1 MTSKQA
7 TLQYDAVVVGAGPAG
22 SNTSRLLAER
32 GHRVLTLEEDPVVGQ
47 PMQCAGLVTRKL
59 FEHVPV
65 RIEDVEV
72 NWVRGADVYAPD
84 GRVVRID
91 AGEEHAVVM
100 NREGLDRR
108 LADAAVAA
116 GTDLWTEAR
125 YVGAR
130 YDNGGVVVDVER
142 RTESGTIEPLEVRAP
157 LLVGADGVQ
166 SNVGRDFGIARPREF
181 LGAFE
186 AEIGGLHLEETQII
200 PLFTDQDLAP
210 AFFSWIIPIDKQVGR
225 GGLCMRPRRTS
236 ARAKFDAFLDH
247 PQVRPYVVAPKILKP
262 IVGTVPLG
270 MPRRFT
276 TDRVMLVGDACAMP
290 KPTSGGGIWT
300 GLVAST
306 YAAAAA
312 DQALRTGDTRDR
324 TLRRY
329 ASRFWRSKVGREI
342 RIGWR
347 LRRAFASLSN
357 DDLNEIVRLL
367 SNRRAVGVIDTFG
380 DIDHPSHLMAPLLLA
395 EPRLLKFAP
404 KVVRH
409 ALAA

>member
-1 MTSKQA
+1 MTRTDA
-7 TLQYDAVVVGAGPAG
+7 TLKYDAVVVGAGPAG
-22 SNTSRLLAER
+22 SNTARLLAER
-32 GHRVLTLEEDPVVGQ
+32 GHRVLALEEDAVVGQ

-59 FEHVPV
+59 FQHVPV
-65 RIEDVEV
+65 RVEDVEV

-91 AGEEHAVVM
+91 AGQNHAVVM
-100 NREGLDRR
+100 DREGLDRR
-108 LADAAVAA
+108 LAEAAVDA
-116 GTDLWTEAR
+116 GAELWTQAR

-130 YDNGGVVVDVER
+130 YHNGGVRVDVER
-142 RTESGTIEPLEVRAP
+142 RTEDGGTQSLEVRAP
-157 LLVGADGVQ
+157 LLIGADGVQ

-186 AEIGGLHLEETQII
+186 AEIGGLQLEETQII
-200 PLFTDQDLAP
+200 PLFTDQELAP
-210 AFFSWIIPIDKQVGR
+210 AFFSWIIPIDHEVGR

-236 ARAKFDAFLDH
+236 ARAKFDAFLEH
-247 PQVRPYVVAPKILKP
+247 PQVRPYVVEPKILKP

-306 YAAAAA
+306 YAAKTAHE
-312 DQALRTGDTRDR
+312 ALTAGDTRDR

-329 ASRFWRSKVGREI
+329 ASRFWGSKVGREI

-347 LRRAFASLSN
+347 IRRAFAELSN

-367 SNRRAVGVIDTFG
+367 ANRRAVGVIDTFG
-380 DIDHPSHLMAPLLLA
+380 DIDHPSHLVAPLLLA

-404 KVVRH
+404 KLLRT
-409 ALAA
+409 ALAG

>member
-1 MTSKQA
+1 MSRSGQP
-7 TLQYDAVVVGAGPAG
+7 LSYDVVVVGAGPAG
-22 SNTSRLLAER
+22 SNTARLLAEQ
-32 GHRVLTLEEDPVVGQ
+32 GHRVLALEEDAVVGQ

-59 FEHVPV
+59 FQHVPV
-65 RIEDVEV
+65 RISDVEV

-91 AGEEHAVVM
+91 AGEDHAVVM
-100 NREGLDRR
+100 DREGLDRR

-116 GTDLWTEAR
+116 GAELWTEAR
-125 YVGAR
+125 YVGSR
-130 YDNGGVVVDVER
+130 YENGGVLVDVER
-142 RTESGTIEPLEVRAP
+142 KVDDGVEALQVRAP

-166 SNVGRDFGIARPREF
+166 SNVGRDFGIDRPREF

-186 AEIGGLHLEETQII
+186 AEIGGLRLPETNII
-200 PLFTDQDLAP
+200 PLFTDQEMAP
-210 AFFSWIIPIDKQVGR
+210 AFFSWIIPIDRSVGR
-225 GGLCMRPRRTS
+225 GGLCMRPRRMS

-247 PQVRPYVVAPKILKP
+247 PQVRPYVDDAKILKP

-270 MPRRFT
+270 MPKRFT
-276 TDRVMLVGDACAMP
+276 TDRVLLVGDACAMP

-306 YAAAAA
+306 YAAQTAHE
-312 DQALRTGDTRDR
+312 ALVAGDTRDR
-324 TLRRY
+324 NLRGY
-329 ASRFWRSKVGREI
+329 ARRFWRSKVGREI

-347 LRRAFASLSN
+347 IRRAFASLSN

-395 EPRLLKFAP
+395 EPRLLKFVP
-404 KVVRH
+404 KIVRH
-409 ALAA
+409 AVAA